1 MKDVMLNN
9 LMSPTVTNDLA
20 AYSYYVFEIETI
32 HAQYL
37 NLIVTGMLNCIAQI
51 NDFEL

>member
-1 MKDVMLNN
+1 MKDITLNN
-9 LMSPTVTNDLA
+9 LMSPTFTDDLA
-20 AYSYYVFEIETI
+20 EKSYYAFEIETI

-37 NLIVTGMLNCIAQI
+37 NLIVTGMLKGIAQI